1 MQRAAVEHAQ
11 LQAAIAAAD
20 RQVVARL
27 VVSGCSTHIRQ
38 EAARAVEDP
47 QQLRELIRQV
57 RGGKDNNVYRILTA
71 KRDELL
77 ARSRV
82 TEQVQ
87 AEITTVIVALER
99 HTHRPYDAL
108 FAPTLAQLEKRWQA
122 ICGNAAAAE
131 SAAAAQNAQRC
142 HEIIEQHEREHA
154 QLEARQSAQ
163 LSAAA
168 AERERREAEASAA
181 AAAAAERQRL
191 LAEQRQAAE
200 EAETARLTALREI
213 AALLRQAQAALNA
226 GRTRR
231 AADLRATLSERLQSA
246 PVLPPRLANQL
257 QQLDE
262 RLQEV
267 KDWKSFS
274 VAPKRTQLL
283 SEMQLLVDAQLE
295 PALLAERITGLRQ
308 QWRTLN
314 RGAADEGVPAE
325 EQLFQDAAEKAYQP
339 CRAYFAAQALLRKEN
354 LERRGAL
361 VARLQAFRD
370 AHDWQ
375 QPDWNLV
382 STALRESQQLWRA
395 ASPAEKAGS
404 GPVVQQ
410 FQQLTADLQGRL
422 DAEQARNTERKRRL
436 IEQARGLLAR
446 EDSREAIEMARA
458 LQQQWRQIG
467 PVPRATDHELWDEF
481 RQQCDAIFQR
491 RQQEFAEYT
500 AALEQN
506 RMTALAV
513 CAELEALVQMP
524 AEQLLLQSDRVA
536 ELSGRF
542 EAAGEL
548 PRPVSRG
555 LHQRFERALQRC
567 EQARERARREQTEQ
581 GWLNVL
587 SAAQQLQALRRAQAG
602 GAAAEE
608 QLQLRHETDALLT
621 SATSWPAGFLQMLR
635 AELDRAPTGS
645 DVQANERALRELCIR
660 AEILTDTATPPE
672 DLPLRR
678 TYQMQRLVQGMGQ
691 RLHADPHELDRI
703 VLDWVRIGPVAEQAY
718 QPLLER
724 LRQCR
729 RIAMAM
735 PERQ

>member
-1 MQRAAVEHAQ
+1 M
-11 LQAAIAAAD
+11 
-20 RQVVARL
+20 ARL
-27 VVSGCSTHIRQ
+27 VVSGCSTRLRQ

-82 TEQVQ
+82 TEQLQ

-122 ICGNAAAAE
+122 IADSAAAAE
-131 SAAAAQNAQRC
+131 SAAAAQHAQRC

-154 QLEARQSAQ
+154 QLAARQSAQ

-168 AERERREAEASAA
+168 AERERRAAEDSAA
-181 AAAAAERQRL
+181 TAAAAERQRV
-191 LAEQRQAAE
+191 LAEERQAAE
-200 EAETARLTALREI
+200 AAETARLTALREI
-213 AALLRQAQAALNA
+213 AALLRQAHAALNG

-231 AADLRATLSERLQSA
+231 AADLRATLTERLQS
-246 PVLPPRLANQL
+246 PLVLPSRLSNQL

-283 SEMQLLVDAQLE
+283 NEVQALVGSQLE

-314 RGAADEGVPAE
+314 RGAAEEAVPAE
-325 EQLFQDAAEKAYQP
+325 EQLFHDAAEQAYQP
-339 CRAYFAAQALLRKEN
+339 CRDYFAAQALLRREN
-354 LERRGAL
+354 LQRRAAL

-370 AHDWQ
+370 GHDWQ

-395 ASPAEKAGS
+395 ASPAEKAS
-404 GPVVQQ
+404 SAPVVQQ

-422 DAEQARNTERKRRL
+422 DAEQVRNTERKRRL
-436 IEQARGLLAR
+436 IEQARGLLVR
-446 EDSREAIEMARA
+446 EDSREAIDMAKS

-491 RQQEFAEYT
+491 RQQEFAEYS

-506 RMTALAV
+506 RVTALAV
-513 CAELEALVQMP
+513 CTELEGLAQMP
-524 AEQLLLQSDRVA
+524 AEQLLLQSARIA
-536 ELSGRF
+536 ELSGHF
-542 EAAGEL
+542 DAAGEL
-548 PRPVSRG
+548 PRPVARG
-555 LHQRFERALQRC
+555 LQQRFERALQRC
-567 EQARERARREQTEQ
+567 EQAQDRARGEQTER

-587 SAAQQLQALRRAQAG
+587 GAAQQLQAVRWAQAR

-608 QLQLRHETDALLT
+608 QLRLRNAVEGFLT
-621 SATSWPAGFLQMLR
+621 GTPTWPAGFAQILR
-635 AELDRAPTGS
+635 AELDRPTTGS
-645 DVQANERALRELCIR
+645 DPQANERALRELCIR
-660 AEILTDTATPPE
+660 AEILTETATAPE
-672 DLPLRR
+672 DLPQRR

-691 RLHADPHELDRI
+691 RLHTDPHELDRI
-703 VLDWVRIGPVAEQAY
+703 VLELVRVGPVAEQAY
-718 QPLLER
+718 DALLER

-729 RIAMAM
+729 RIAVAT

>member
-1 MQRAAVEHAQ
+1 M
-11 LQAAIAAAD
+11 
-20 RQVVARL
+20 
-27 VVSGCSTHIRQ
+27 VSGCSTRIRQ
-38 EAARAVEDP
+38 EAARAVEEP
-47 QQLRELIRQV
+47 EQLRELIRQV

-71 KRDELL
+71 KRDALL

-122 ICGNAAAAE
+122 TSGKATEAE
-131 SAAAAQNAQRC
+131 SAAAAQSAQRC
-142 HEIIEQHEREHA
+142 REIIAQHEREHA
-154 QLEARQSAQ
+154 EFEARQSAQ

-168 AERERREAEASAA
+168 AERERRAAESSAA
-181 AAAAAERQRL
+181 AAAAAERQRV

-200 EAETARLTALREI
+200 AAESARLIALREI
-213 AALLRQAQAALNA
+213 AALLRQAHAALNG

-231 AADLRATLSERLQSA
+231 AADLRATLAERLQSSL
-246 PVLPPRLANQL
+246 VLPTRLANQL

-283 SEMQLLVDAQLE
+283 NEMQSLVGSQLE

-314 RGAADEGVPAE
+314 RGAADEVVPAE
-325 EQLFQDAAEKAYQP
+325 EQLFHDAAEKAYQP
-339 CRAYFAAQALLRKEN
+339 CRDYFAAEALLRKEN
-354 LERRGAL
+354 LERRVTL
-361 VARLQAFRD
+361 VARLQSFRD

-404 GPVVQQ
+404 AAVVQQ
-410 FQQLTADLQGRL
+410 FQQLTAELQGRF

-436 IEQARGLLAR
+436 IEQARGLLGR
-446 EDSREAIEMARA
+446 EDSCEAIEMARS

-481 RQQCDAIFQR
+481 RQQCDAVFQR

-506 RMTALAV
+506 RVTALAV
-513 CAELEALVQMP
+513 CAELEALAPLP
-524 AEQLLLQSDRVA
+524 AEQLLLQSDRVP
-536 ELSGRF
+536 ELAGRF

-548 PRPVSRG
+548 PRPVARG
-555 LHQRFERALQRC
+555 LQQRFERAMQRC
-567 EQARERARREQTEQ
+567 EQAQERARREQTER

-587 SAAQQLQALRRAQAG
+587 GAAQQLQALRWAQAH

-608 QLQLRHETDALLT
+608 QLRLRTQADAFLA
-621 SATSWPAGFLQMLR
+621 SATPWPAGFVQILR
-635 AELDRAPTGS
+635 TELDRTTS
-645 DVQANERALRELCIR
+645 DSDPQANERALRELCIR

-691 RLHADPHELDRI
+691 RLNADPHELDRM
-703 VLDWVRIGPVAEQAY
+703 VLEWLRVGPVAEQLY
-718 QPLLER
+718 QPLLAR
-724 LRQCR
+724 FKQCR
-729 RIAMAM
+729 RIAMAT
-735 PERQ
+735 PERP